1 MFDSPITSW
10 WCICCLQCRTTCTE
24 DMAFTDTCR
33 IPGYRNYSISSE
45 FAQVQVC
52 KTEADYVKCPALG
65 RSTSYPEKSRALT
78 RATEAC
84 TKTCAARPCTQI
96 AYKATRMLSAVDIY
110 DRELTNF
117 TNIWMDTVSKRTSLR
132 LTMATSKIRVFTQ
145 TYAYGIWQLVGEVG
159 GTWGL
164 FLGLSAITVLNSLEK
179 IGARC
184 LKSFRAARANL
195 RNALGVSA

>member
-1 MFDSPITSW
+1 
-10 WCICCLQCRTTCTE
+10 
-24 DMAFTDTCR
+24 
-33 IPGYRNYSISSE
+33 
-45 FAQVQVC
+45 
-52 KTEADYVKCPALG
+52 
-65 RSTSYPEKSRALT
+65 
-78 RATEAC
+78 
-84 TKTCAARPCTQI
+84 
-96 AYKATRMLSAVDIY
+96 MLSAVDIY